1 MAVTSGMEARS
12 GLGRLVTYW
21 RLVEEK
27 QRMTPSVQPTRI
39 LVSPAHRVVALLM
52 NNDRKLIEENSYKY

>member
-1 MAVTSGMEARS
+1 MEARS

-27 QRMTPSVQPTRI
+27 QRMTPSVQPTRS

-52 NNDRKLIEENSYKY
+52 NNDRKLVEENSY